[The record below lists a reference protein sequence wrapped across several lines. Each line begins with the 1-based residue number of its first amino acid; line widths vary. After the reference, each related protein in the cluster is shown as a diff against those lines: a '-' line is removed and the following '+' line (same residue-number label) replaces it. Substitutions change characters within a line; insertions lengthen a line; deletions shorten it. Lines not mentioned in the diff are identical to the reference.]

1 MIACKKQPYMEYEA
15 PLEQDWSQTTPARLK
30 SISTPVFLWS
40 RDSAS
45 VGGSRHGGN
54 GSSNRAEIL
63 DDRRQELL
71 ARTFIQVKAN
81 LVGHEKIIILHQFFQ
96 DVTHSLWVIQE
107 YQALSKRK
115 NRKKKIEDIRYFI
128 MRKQH
133 YPRPHS
139 NTLICCFHRT
149 PLQRK
154 KTFLSFIED
163 NRKLRR
169 KTRLVLLDTEISKAH
184 WRSHFVGMSQL
195 KWNRHNTEPCMW
207 HTKTGKDLRVSEYF
221 TTGCLNT
228 FRQRLTKKPK
238 HWKCSCEE

>member
-1 MIACKKQPYMEYEA
+1 MDYET
-15 PLEQDWSQTTPARLK
+15 PLEQDWSQPTPAALK

-45 VGGSRHGGN
+45 VGGSRHRGN
-54 GSSNRAEIL
+54 GSSNCAEVL

-81 LVGHEKIIILHQFFQ
+81 LVSHEKVIILHQLFQ

-115 NRKKKIEDIRYFI
+115 NREKKIGEDIRYFI

-139 NTLICCFHRT
+139 NTLICCCHRT

-154 KTFLSFIED
+154 KTFLFHWRQEKTQKSFH
-163 NRKLRR
+163 R

-195 KWNRHNTEPCMW
+195 KWNRHNTES
-207 HTKTGKDLRVSEYF
+207 RVCGTPRLAKIWEYLSNF

-228 FRQRLTKKPK
+228 FRQWLTKKAK
-238 HWKCSCEE
+238 HWKCSCGE